1 MKFEELQN
9 EVREICQ
16 PIIDA
21 YHDAVMDFH
30 KKEEASGLVSAIH
43 WQGDDVASAHGRMK
57 EAVQW
62 LDGFN
67 SGDISTFNADY
78 CLRRIQEEYQ
88 YIYTLNNSTSPFSN
102 AIADYQAIGKQ
113 SFIRGYVTSPLQL
126 IEKAVRKYQE
136 ANSNV

>member
-21 YHDAVMDFH
+21 YDGVVAEFH

-43 WQGDDVASAHGRMK
+43 WRSDDVATAHGRK
-57 EAVQW
+57 QEAQRW
-62 LDGFN
+62 LTSFERADV
-67 SGDISTFNADY
+67 STFMPDA
-78 CLRRIQEEYQ
+78 CLEAIQEDYRF
-88 YIYTLNNSTSPFSN
+88 IYTLNNSTSPFSN
-102 AIADYQAIGKQ
+102 AVADYQAIGKQ
-113 SFIRGYVTSPLQL
+113 SFIRGYITSPLQL

-136 ANSNV
+136 AQNV